1 MMTSTM
7 PMSVDFVKAA
17 QNVEKTNLSEPY
29 LQKLQNLENEMVLWM
44 SPMRRRLRTLMQ
56 RRLKTVSRRS
66 LSAPSTLR
74 QLGLALLKQLDRG
87 LVGVLLACHMSLLLN
102 INLNSMKNH
111 VQS

>member
-1 MMTSTM
+1 MTTSTM
-7 PMSVDFVKAA
+7 PTSVDFAKAA
-17 QNVEKTNLSEPY
+17 QNVEKTSLPELY
-29 LQKLQNLENEMVLWM
+29 LQKLQNLGNEMVLWM

-87 LVGVLLACHMSLLLN
+87 LVGVLLACHMSLQLN

>member
-1 MMTSTM
+1 MTMMTSTM

-17 QNVEKTNLSEPY
+17 QNVEKTNLPELY
-29 LQKLQNLENEMVLWM
+29 LQKLQNLGNEMVLWM

-74 QLGLALLKQLDRG
+74 QPGLALLRQLDRG
-87 LVGVLLACHMSLLLN
+87 LVGVLLALQLN
-102 INLNSMKNH
+102 INLNSMKNY

>member
-7 PMSVDFVKAA
+7 PTSVDFGKAV

-29 LQKLQNLENEMVLWM
+29 LQKLQNLENEMALWM

-56 RRLKTVSRRS
+56 RRLKIVSRRS

-74 QLGLALLKQLDRG
+74 QLGLALLKQLDRD
-87 LVGVLLACHMSLLLN
+87 
-102 INLNSMKNH
+102 
-111 VQS
+111 

>member
-87 LVGVLLACHMSLLLN
+87 LEGVLLVCHMSLQLN
-102 INLNSMKNH
+102 INQSSMKNH

>member
-56 RRLKTVSRRS
+56 GNQVW
-66 LSAPSTLR
+66 
-74 QLGLALLKQLDRG
+74 
-87 LVGVLLACHMSLLLN
+87 HF
-102 INLNSMKNH
+102 
-111 VQS
+111 